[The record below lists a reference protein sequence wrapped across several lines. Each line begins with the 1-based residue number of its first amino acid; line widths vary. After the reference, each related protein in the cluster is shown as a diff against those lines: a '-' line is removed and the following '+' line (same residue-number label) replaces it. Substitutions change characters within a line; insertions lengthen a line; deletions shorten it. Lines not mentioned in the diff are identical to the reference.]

1 MKLSGEISIN
11 NQPVTEQ
18 VMGKISAYVT
28 QVSLPLESVASCHL
42 LYQDDYLYPHLTV
55 RETLFLQ
62 AQFFMSAG
70 VPREQREAFVDD
82 VILELGLL
90 KAQHTMIGGDK
101 VRGVSGGERK
111 RVSIATQL
119 ITDPSILFLDEPTSG
134 LDGFQAQSV
143 MEAMKN
149 MTTNNRSALS
159 LRFSSP
165 SLC

>member
-1 MKLSGEISIN
+1 VDTLS
-11 NQPVTEQ
+11 
-18 VMGKISAYVT
+18 
-28 QVSLPLESVASCHL
+28 HL
-42 LYQDDYLYPHLTV
+42 ILILQDDYLYPHLTV
-55 RETLFLQ
+55 RETLLLQ
-62 AQFFMSAG
+62 AQFFMSADIS
-70 VPREQREAFVDD
+70 RQQREAFVDD

-90 KAQHTMIGGDK
+90 KAQHTMIGGAK

-149 MTTNNRSALS
+149 MTTNNRSALLLS
-159 LRFSSP
+159 LSIPSP
-165 SLC
+165 SPLVQSRDGSDSPTPLLNLRDV